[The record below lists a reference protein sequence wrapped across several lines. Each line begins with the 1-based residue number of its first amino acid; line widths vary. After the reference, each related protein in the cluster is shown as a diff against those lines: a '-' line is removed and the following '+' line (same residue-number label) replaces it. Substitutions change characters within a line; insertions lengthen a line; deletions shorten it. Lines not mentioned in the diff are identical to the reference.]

1 MRRQDHPIERRHHD
15 GRQGGDRG
23 PVVLRPPSPRPI
35 DDRHVD
41 LSIRA
46 LRARLGITAT

>member
-1 MRRQDHPIERRHHD
+1 MTRANIFELMRHD

-23 PVVLRPPSPRPI
+23 PVVLRPPSPPPI
-35 DDRHVD
+35 DDRLVD

-46 LRARLGITAT
+46 LRARLGITAP